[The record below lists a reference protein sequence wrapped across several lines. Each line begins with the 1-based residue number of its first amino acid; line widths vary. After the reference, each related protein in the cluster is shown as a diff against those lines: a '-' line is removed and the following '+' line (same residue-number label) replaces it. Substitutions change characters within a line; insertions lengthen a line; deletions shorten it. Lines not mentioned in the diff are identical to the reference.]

1 MVLSEMFNHQSS
13 DYQDLSQDQ
22 SVEKLHDL
30 RKTRLTLAQISQLR
44 KMNDQRNVEYTEQI
58 TRVRKQYGAT
68 APAGG
73 PQL

>member
-1 MVLSEMFNHQSS
+1 MFNHQSS

-58 TRVRKQYGAT
+58 TKVRKQYGA
-68 APAGG
+68 APAAAAGG

>member
-1 MVLSEMFNHQSS
+1 MFNHNNS
-13 DYQDLSQDQ
+13 DYQDLSYDN
-22 SVEKLHDL
+22 SVAKMHDL

-44 KMNDQRNVEYTEQI
+44 KMNDQRNVEYVEQI

-68 APAGG
+68 APANG